1 MKVAEKRRTGV
12 SSSKISAIL
21 NRNKYRDVVEQW
33 MLDTKRKKPE
43 FTNTSKQKMSMGTRM
58 ESVIKDLVEEHFGI
72 ALTVDKNRYVD
83 DNRDYMSI
91 EFDALDYR
99 NKTVY
104 EFKNTEMDED
114 HIKEQYYS
122 QVQFAM
128 YMIGWDKSR
137 ICYLRNGWDLGYVD
151 VPRDDNFIEN
161 MLDAASLYHHCLTTD
176 KLPDPAEFDAIASK
190 IDFYRELDNLASA
203 TEPADLSLEEIEA
216 LYQWSEV
223 RKELDK
229 LKIEDARFKGQFADK
244 FGKYKDERLT
254 YSQGEYVRKGGY
266 DLNLLKKDYPNIDF
280 EKYRKPDTKYT
291 RQMLK
296 YKDTD
301 EEDDII

>member
-1 MKVAEKRRTGV
+1 MRETNQRKRGI

-21 NRNKYRDVVEQW
+21 NHNRYRDVVDQW
-33 MLDTKRKKPE
+33 LLDTKRKKPS
-43 FTNTSKQKMSMGTRM
+43 FTNTAQQKMSVGTKI
-58 ESVIKDLVEEHFGI
+58 ESFIKELVEEHFNI
-72 ALTVDKNRYVD
+72 ALTVDKKRYID
-83 DNRDYMSI
+83 KYMDYMST

-114 HIKEQYYS
+114 HIYETYYG

-128 YMIGWDKSR
+128 HIIGWNKAR

-151 VPRDDNFIEN
+151 VPRDQNYIDN
-161 MLDAASLYHHCLTTD
+161 MLIAAAKYWYHLEND
-176 KLPDPAEFDAIASK
+176 KMPDPEEFNEIASR
-190 IDFYRELDNLASA
+190 IEFYQKQDNLESA
-203 TEPADLSLEEIEA
+203 TEPADLTLEEIES
-216 LYQWSEV
+216 LYQWAEV

-254 YSQGEYVRKGGY
+254 YSQGEYVRKGGF
-266 DLNLLKKDYPNIDF
+266 DINLLKKDYPDIDF
-280 EKYRKPDTKYT
+280 EKYRKPDSKYT

-296 YKDTD
+296 YKDVD